1 MILKKQWR
9 NNIMQYILTEEE
21 FKNLVPKFRYEEKI
35 KEIKE
40 LQKLVMTVTG
50 HKCIYDNKGGIF
62 SYCDKCPLA
71 NFDCGL
77 RKEFSK

>member
-1 MILKKQWR
+1 
-9 NNIMQYILTEEE
+9 MQYILTKEEYDG
-21 FKNLVPKFRYEEKI
+21 LVPRSIYVARCD
-35 KEIKE
+35 EIKE

-50 HKCIYDNKGGIF
+50 HKCIYENKGGIF